1 MRNILVAGGAGYIGS
16 HVSKLLH
23 RKGYGVVVYDDLSH
37 GYREMARWGEFVE
50 GDIADSA
57 RLLSVLKSRKIDAVM
72 HFCAFIEVG
81 ESVKDPEKYYRNNL
95 KNTVTLLET
104 MRSAGLSRF
113 IFSSTAAVY
122 GMPERIPI
130 EEDDRK
136 EPINPYGRT
145 KWMVEQLLDD
155 YSSAYGFNSVRFRY
169 FNAAGADPEG
179 ETGEAHIPESHL
191 IPLVLDAAAGRR
203 ESIKVFGADYDT
215 RDGTAIR
222 DYVHVNDLADAH
234 TRGLEYLLD
243 GGKTDY
249 FNLGSGNGFSVREII
264 ESARRVTGRD
274 FRVDEAPRREGDPAF
289 LVAKSDKAADKLG
302 WKPSFTPEEIV
313 KTAWDWH
320 QRLPG
325 MKLTGNTGVRK

>member
-1 MRNILVAGGAGYIGS
+1 MKNILVAGGAGYIGS
-16 HVSKLLH
+16 HVCKLLN
-23 RKGYGVVVYDDLSH
+23 RKGYSVIVYDDLSH
-37 GYREMARWGEFVE
+37 GYRELSRWGEFVK

-57 RLLSVLKSRKIDAVM
+57 KVEKLIRSRNIEAVM

-81 ESVKDPEKYYRNNL
+81 ESVKEPEKYYRNNV
-95 KNTVTLLET
+95 KNTISLIEA
-104 MRSAGLSRF
+104 MRLAGLNRF

-136 EPINPYGRT
+136 SPINPYGRT
-145 KWMVEQLLDD
+145 KWMVEQILED
-155 YSSAYGFNSVRFRY
+155 YAEAYGFNSVRFRY
-169 FNAAGADPEG
+169 FNAAGADPDG
-179 ETGEAHIPESHL
+179 EVGEAHVPETHL

-203 ESIKVFGADYDT
+203 QSIKIFGTDYET

-234 TRGLEYLLD
+234 VRGLEYLLD

-264 ESARRVTGRD
+264 ESSRKITGRD

-289 LVAKSDKAADKLG
+289 LVAKSDKAASKLG
-302 WKPSFTPEEIV
+302 WKTTFSPEEIV
-313 KTAWDWH
+313 RTAWGWH

-325 MKLTGNTGVRK
+325 MKLTGKNGPRK